1 MSMED
6 ERELNP
12 GTKYRIGESK
22 TVILKQGDQTIIL
35 SGEDITAL
43 FVAIKGDLDDYDA
56 MRDGCQA

>member
-1 MSMED
+1 MED

-12 GTKYRIGESK
+12 VTKYRISESK
-22 TVILKQGDQTIIL
+22 VVLITQGSNAVVL
-35 SGEDITAL
+35 NSEDITAL